1 MDSTAAAL
9 QVPDSAVRRWRELVE
24 QRATLGAR
32 RCSCGCRCA
41 LGQPRLAGGR
51 VAVAGGSHDRDRRR
65 PA

>member
-1 MDSTAAAL
+1 MDPAAAA

-24 QRATLGAR
+24 RRAALGPS

-41 LGQPRLAGGR
+41 VGQPRLASRR
-51 VAVAGGSHDRDRRR
+51 VAATGGSHDRDRHR